1 MLRIGRAV
9 VFACGAL
16 LMLSA
21 HSFAQTLPTSIA
33 GTVKDAS
40 GAVMPGVTIEASSDA
55 LIEKVRT
62 VVSDEHGEYK
72 ITDLRPGTY
81 SVTFSLTGFSTIKRE
96 NIELTSGFT
105 AKVDADMRV
114 GALEETLTVTG
125 QSPVVDVQN
134 TSQTKVVSNEMLF
147 ALPLTKEMGGLAKVT
162 VGVMIPPTA
171 QDVGGN
177 IDPMNAYP
185 VIHGGRTGDNRA
197 LLDGMQFNGEGQG
210 RGFYFNPAAAS
221 EASVQLG
228 GQTAEFENG
237 GFQANMVPK
246 DGGNRFS
253 GLFSGNYADDSWVSD
268 NLTQELIDRGL
279 KSVNKTKRTYD
290 ANAAVGGPIFRDKLW
305 FFTAHRVFG
314 YQNYLA
320 GNFSNLTQNTP
331 FYTPD
336 LSRPA
341 IHQQDNISDGV
352 RLTYQV

>member
-1 MLRIGRAV
+1 MVRSGKV
-9 VFACGAL
+9 GCFALGAL
-16 LMLSA
+16 MMFAA
-21 HSFAQTLPTSIA
+21 HVSAQTLPTGIA
-33 GTVKDAS
+33 GVVKDSS
-40 GAVMPGVTIEASSDA
+40 GAVMPGVTVEASSDV

-62 VVSDEHGEYK
+62 AVSDEHGEYK

-162 VGVMIPPTA
+162 VGVMVPPTA

-177 IDPMNAYP
+177 MDPMNAYP
-185 VIHGGRTGDNRA
+185 AIHGGHAGDNRA
-197 LLDGMQFNGEGQG
+197 LLDGMQFNGEGAG
-210 RGFYFNPAAAS
+210 RGFYFNPSAAT

-228 GQTAEFENG
+228 GQTAEFENS
-237 GFQANMVPK
+237 GFQASMVPRE
-246 DGGNRFS
+246 GGNRYS
-253 GLFSGNYADDSWVSD
+253 GIFGGNYAGKGLVAD
-268 NLTQELIDRGL
+268 NLSDYIQQRGL
-279 KSVNKTKRTYD
+279 TLVNKTNRTYD
-290 ANAAVGGPIFRDKLW
+290 ANAAAGGPLIKDKLW

-314 YQNYLA
+314 YQNILA
-320 GNFSNLTQNTP
+320 DDFWNLTHNTP
-331 FYTPD
+331 IY
-336 LSRPA
+336 
-341 IHQQDNISDGV
+341 
-352 RLTYQV
+352 

>member
-1 MLRIGRAV
+1 MVRSGKV
-9 VFACGAL
+9 GCFALGAL
-16 LMLSA
+16 LMLAAYAS
-21 HSFAQTLPTSIA
+21 AQTLPTGIA
-33 GTVKDAS
+33 GVVKDSS
-40 GAVMPGVTIEASSDA
+40 GAVMPGVTVEASSDV

-62 VVSDEHGEYK
+62 AVSDEHGEYK

-81 SVTFSLTGFSTIKRE
+81 AVTFSLTGFSTIKRE
-96 NIELTSGFT
+96 GIELTSGFT

-114 GALEETLTVTG
+114 GALEETLTVSG

-162 VGVMIPPTA
+162 VGVMVPPTA

-177 IDPMNAYP
+177 MDPMNAYP
-185 VIHGGRTGDNRA
+185 VIHGGKTQDNRA

-210 RGFYFNPAAAS
+210 RGFYFNPAAAQ

-237 GFQANMVPK
+237 GFQANMILK
-246 DGGNRFS
+246 DGGNFFS
-253 GLFSGNYADDSWVSD
+253 ALISANYANDKMVSD
-268 NLTQELIDRGL
+268 NLTQGLRDRGL
-279 KSVNKTKRTYD
+279 TLVNTAKRTYD
-290 ANAAVGGPIFRDKLW
+290 ANAAIGGPIFRDKLW
-305 FFTAHRVFG
+305 FFTSHRVFG

-320 GNFSNLTQNTP
+320 GNFFNLTQNTP
-331 FYTPD
+331 VYTPD

-341 IHQQDNISDGV
+341 IHQGDNIYDGLG
-352 RLTYQV
+352 LT